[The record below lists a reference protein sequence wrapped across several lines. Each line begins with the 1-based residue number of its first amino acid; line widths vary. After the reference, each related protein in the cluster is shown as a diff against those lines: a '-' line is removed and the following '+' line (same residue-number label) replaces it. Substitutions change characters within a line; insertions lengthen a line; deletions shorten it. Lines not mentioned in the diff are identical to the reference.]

1 MNEIMESILKQ
12 LFLIKIGE
20 ISLKGGNRK
29 LFEKKLVNNIKK
41 QLGNISVRIT
51 GRAGRFFL
59 ESSEMDNP
67 EVVEKIEKT
76 LSKVFGLVAYTKAYS
91 VPKTMGSIEKTALSL
106 ADTIMKERD
115 VKTFKIESRR
125 SDKGFPLSSYEISC
139 RLGEIIL
146 DKYDSLKVNVKNP
159 DFKIS
164 VEIREQAFIYG
175 PETRGPGGL
184 PAGIAGKSVLL
195 LSGGIDSP
203 VAGWMMG
210 KRGSYLEA
218 VYFHTYPYTS
228 DQSLDKVKELA
239 ERLSHYL
246 PSIKLHIVPFTDIQL
261 YIRKNCRKEE
271 VTLLSRGAMMKI
283 ADITAEKIRAN
294 SLITGESLS
303 QVASQTAESMRFT
316 GSMTTLPVFR
326 PLIGLDKE
334 EIIQIAKKIDTFE
347 TSILP
352 YDDCCTIFAPD
363 HPLVK
368 PDFEKINESFNLLKI
383 DEMIAET
390 VEKIE
395 TVSYSHK

>member
-1 MNEIMESILKQ
+1 MKH

-20 ISLKGGNRK
+20 INLKGGNRR
-29 LFEKKLVNNIKK
+29 LFEKKLVSNIKK

-59 ESSEMDNP
+59 DSSEMEVP
-67 EVVEKIEKT
+67 EVIEKIENT
-76 LSKVFGLVAYTKAYS
+76 LSKVFGIVAYTKAYS
-91 VPKTMGSIEKTALSL
+91 VPKDMEIIEKTALTLS
-106 ADTIMKERD
+106 DKIISENKD
-115 VKTFKIESRR
+115 FKTFKIESRR
-125 SDKGFPLSSYEISC
+125 SDKGFPLRSYDISC
-139 RLGEIIL
+139 RLGELIL
-146 DKYDSLKVNVKNP
+146 EKHNSLKVDVKKP

-184 PAGIAGKSVLL
+184 PSGIAGKSVLL

-203 VAGWMMG
+203 VAGWMMA
-210 KRGSYLEA
+210 KRGAYLEA

-228 DQSLDKVKELA
+228 DQSLDKVKDLT
-239 ERLSHYL
+239 ERLSKYL
-246 PSIKLHIVPFTDIQL
+246 PSVKLHIVPFTDIQL
-261 YIRKNCRKEE
+261 YIREKCRKEE
-271 VTLLSRGAMMKI
+271 VTLLSRAAMMRI
-283 ADITAEKIRAN
+283 ADITAGKIRAN
-294 SLITGESLS
+294 ALITGESLS

-316 GSMTTLPVFR
+316 GSKTTLPVFR

-334 EIIQIAKKIDTFE
+334 EIIGIAKKIDTFE

-368 PDFEKINESFNLLKI
+368 PDFIKISESFDLLKLDDLI
-383 DEMIAET
+383 EKTAEN
-390 VEKIE
+390 IE
-395 TVSYSHK
+395 TVIYSHK

>member
-1 MNEIMESILKQ
+1 MKQ

-20 ISLKGGNRK
+20 INLKGGNRR

-59 ESSEMDNP
+59 ESSEMENP
-67 EVVEKIEKT
+67 DIVCKIENT
-76 LSKVFGLVAYTKAYS
+76 LSKVFGIVAYTKAYS
-91 VPKTMGSIEKTALSL
+91 VEKNMETIEKTALSL
-106 ADTIMKERD
+106 AEKIMTENKD
-115 VKTFKIESRR
+115 LKTFKIESRR
-125 SDKGFPLSSYEISC
+125 SDKGFPLGSYEISC

-146 DKYDSLKVNVKNP
+146 DKYDSLKVNVKKP

-184 PAGIAGKSVLL
+184 PAGVAGKSILL

-203 VAGWMMG
+203 VAGYMMA
-210 KRGSYLEA
+210 KRGAYIEA

-239 ERLSHYL
+239 ERLSEFL

-261 YIRKNCRKEE
+261 FIREHCRKEE

-283 ADITAEKIRAN
+283 ADLKAAETRAN

-316 GSMTTLPVFR
+316 GSQTALPVFR

-334 EIIQIAKKIDTFE
+334 EIIRIAKNIDTFE

-368 PDFEKINESFNLLKI
+368 PDFDKIRESFNLLKL
-383 DEMIAET
+383 DELINKT
-390 VEKIE
+390 VENIE
-395 TVSYSHK
+395 TVVYSHREPKKQE

>member
-1 MNEIMESILKQ
+1 MKE

-20 ISLKGGNRK
+20 ISLKGGNRRA
-29 LFEKKLVNNIKK
+29 FEKKLINNIKK
-41 QLGNISVRIT
+41 QLGNQSVRIS
-51 GRAGRFFL
+51 GRAGRFYL
-59 ESSEMDNP
+59 ESTEMDNP
-67 EVVEKIEKT
+67 DAVAKIENT
-76 LSKVFGLVAYTKAYS
+76 LSRVFGLVAYTKAYS
-91 VPKTMGSIEKTALSL
+91 VPKTMESIEKTVLFL
-106 ADTIMKERD
+106 AENILKENNYS
-115 VKTFKIESRR
+115 TFKIETRR

-146 DKYDSLKVNVKNP
+146 DKYGPLKVNVKKP

-164 VEIREQAFIYG
+164 VEVRESAFIYG

-184 PAGIAGKSVLL
+184 PAGIAGKSILL

-203 VAGWMMG
+203 VAGYMMA
-210 KRGSYLEA
+210 KRGAYIEA

-239 ERLSHYL
+239 ERLSAYL

-261 YIRKNCRKEE
+261 FIREHGRKEE

-283 ADITAEKIRAN
+283 ADKLAALTRAN

-316 GSMTTLPVFR
+316 GSVTSLPVFR

-334 EIIQIAKKIDTFE
+334 EIIQIAKKIDTFD

-368 PDFEKINESFNLLKI
+368 PDFEKINESFSILELGELIEK
-383 DEMIAET
+383 AAG
-390 VEKIE
+390 KIE
-395 TVSYSHK
+395 TVIYDHKDKNE

>member
-1 MNEIMESILKQ
+1 MKQ

-20 ISLKGGNRK
+20 INLKGGNRR
-29 LFEKKLVNNIKK
+29 LFEKKLVSNIKK

-59 ESSEMDNP
+59 ESTEMDNP
-67 EVVEKIEKT
+67 EVIDKIENT
-76 LSKVFGLVAYTKAYS
+76 LSKVFGIVAYTKAYS
-91 VPKTMGSIEKTALSL
+91 VQKDMETIEETALSL
-106 ADTIMKERD
+106 ADKIMRESD
-115 VKTFKIESRR
+115 DLKTFKIESRR
-125 SDKGFPLSSYEISC
+125 SDKGFPLGSYDISC
-139 RLGEIIL
+139 RLGGSIL
-146 DKYDSLKVNVKNP
+146 DRYDSLKVNVKKP

-184 PAGIAGKSVLL
+184 PAGVAGKSILL

-203 VAGWMMG
+203 VAGYMMA
-210 KRGSYLEA
+210 KRGAYIEA
-218 VYFHTYPYTS
+218 LYFHTYPYTS

-239 ERLSHYL
+239 QRLSAYL

-261 YIRKNCRKEE
+261 FIRENCRKEE

-283 ADITAEKIRAN
+283 ADIKASETRAN

-316 GSMTTLPVFR
+316 GSQTRLPVFR

-334 EIIQIAKKIDTFE
+334 EIIRIAKNIDTFE

-352 YDDCCTIFAPD
+352 YDDCCTIFAPE

-368 PDFEKINESFNLLKI
+368 PDFNKISDSFSLLNL
-383 DEMIAET
+383 DELISNTM
-390 VEKIE
+390 KNIE
-395 TVSYSHK
+395 TVVYNHKDDAE

>member
-1 MNEIMESILKQ
+1 MKQ

-29 LFEKKLVNNIKK
+29 AFEKKLVNNIKK
-41 QLGNISVRIT
+41 QLGSISVRIT

-59 ESSEMDNP
+59 QSEDMDKP
-67 EVVEKIEKT
+67 EVVEHIENT
-76 LSKVFGLVAYTKAYS
+76 LSRVFGIVAYTKAYS
-91 VPKTMGSIEKTALSL
+91 VSKNMETIEKTVLSL
-106 ADTIMKERD
+106 SEKILSENEDL
-115 VKTFKIESRR
+115 KTFKIESRR
-125 SDKGFPLSSYEISC
+125 SDKGFPLGSYEISC

-146 DKYDSLKVNVKNP
+146 DKFDSLKVNVKKP

-210 KRGSYLEA
+210 KRGAYLEA

-228 DQSLDKVKELA
+228 DQSLDKVRELA
-239 ERLSHYL
+239 ERLSLYL
-246 PSIKLHIVPFTDIQL
+246 PSIKLHIVPFTDIQI
-261 YIRKNCRKEE
+261 YIRENCRKEE

-283 ADITAEKIRAN
+283 ADITAENIRAN

-316 GSMTTLPVFR
+316 GSKTTLPVFR

-368 PDFEKINESFNLLKI
+368 PDFDKINESFELLKL

-395 TVSYSHK
+395 TVIYSHKQS